1 MITLAFECGCG
12 SQDFSMIT
20 IRFTTDYAL
29 YARMRL
35 LACRWAGGEELT
47 SEDEVLILFCYAA
60 VRLRPAPIPCAGR
73 IVRVH

>member
-1 MITLAFECGCG
+1 
-12 SQDFSMIT
+12 MIT

-47 SEDEVLILFCYAA
+47 SDEVLILFCYAA
-60 VRLRPAPIPCAGR
+60 VRLRPAPIPCSRPDCAEFIELHPEVGR
-73 IVRVH
+73 